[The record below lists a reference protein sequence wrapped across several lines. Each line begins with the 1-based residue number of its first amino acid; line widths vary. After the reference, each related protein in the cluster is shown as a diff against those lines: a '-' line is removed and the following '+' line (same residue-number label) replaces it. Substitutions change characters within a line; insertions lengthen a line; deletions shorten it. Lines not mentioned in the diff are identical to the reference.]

1 MPRAR
6 EAKRELGKGGWA
18 RVQRSK
24 PQEKGSK
31 RIAKLQK
38 DFSIMFILGEGDE
51 RLLNQV
57 SDSITHFHHSFTIL
71 ST

>member
-51 RLLNQV
+51 RFKELEEKEQKNNIRCLL
-57 SDSITHFHHSFTIL
+57 
-71 ST
+71 